1 LSFQTKNT
9 HFIQTSM
16 YKFSFLTS
24 IKIYILLII
33 SILSANKIFAQKD
46 LNLDFEIVARDG
58 NFPVEWKSSG
68 AHTGFLDEK
77 IKKHG
82 VNSVRLQLAE
92 GSNSNDNSY
101 YSQVLI
107 LNDKQGKEIVFR
119 GYIKTENV
127 GSAGLFVHTQT
138 GTYFNLETEMMD
150 KMDGRRLS
158 GTNDWTPIILRT
170 HFPANLYQ
178 IEFGAY
184 IVGKGKV
191 WIDDLKLTIDNQP
204 YQLVPQRSADQ
215 SGEQT
220 KNKTE
225 KQTTAP
231 KSSQT
236 AKNKSKQ

>member
-1 LSFQTKNT
+1 MHKL
-9 HFIQTSM
+9 
-16 YKFSFLTS
+16 SFLTPL
-24 IKIYILLII
+24 KIYILFII
-33 SILSANKIFAQKD
+33 SILCTDKIFAQKD

-68 AHTGFLDEK
+68 SHTGFLDEK

-82 VNSVRLQLAE
+82 VNAVRLQLTE
-92 GSNSNDNSY
+92 GANSADNSFY
-101 YSQVLI
+101 AQVLI

-127 GSAGLFVHTQT
+127 GSAGLFLHTQT
-138 GTYFNLETEMMD
+138 GTYFKLETAMMD

-170 HFPANLYQ
+170 NFPANLYQ

-184 IVGKGKV
+184 IEGKGKV
-191 WIDDLKLTIDNQP
+191 WIDDLKLMIDNQP

-215 SGEQT
+215 ISEQT
-220 KNKTE
+220 KNKNE

-231 KSSQT
+231 KSSQNT
-236 AKNKSKQ
+236 KNKSKQ